1 MSDEL
6 PLSPCIRH
14 SNLFFMPE
22 TWLNGLGSTKIATLL
37 RILAA
42 TVCPASRCA
51 SAAFHDPALTFRA
64 REVFNLGVAAMRPV
78 RLREN
83 DVCPAF
89 CDPMHDTCIAILS
102 RCAKCAGPARPADS
116 TVTSGSA
123 ESRRCRICGSR
134 VAWKCSFGSICTA
147 YSLLQHADE
156 EEVSMLC
163 RPSSQ
168 LGSGSRNIITQ
179 GQAIKVPQ
187 LTFVKRVRNTCSRPV
202 WLCSCHDR

>member
-1 MSDEL
+1 MFWWIDIGCDDCDIVAKFCSGELFSCLPGQLVKRVTSHEL

-42 TVCPASRCA
+42 TVCPASGCA

-64 REVFNLGVAAMRPV
+64 RQVFDLRVAAMRPV
-78 RLREN
+78 RLRDN

-89 CDPMHDTCIAILS
+89 CDPMHDICSGIFS
-102 RCAKCAGPARPADS
+102 RHANCAGPARPANS

-123 ESRRCRICGSR
+123 ESRQQS
-134 VAWKCSFGSICTA
+134 KT
-147 YSLLQHADE
+147 LQI
-156 EEVSMLC
+156 LP
-163 RPSSQ
+163 R
-168 LGSGSRNIITQ
+168 
-179 GQAIKVPQ
+179 KVPSAASA
-187 LTFVKRVRNTCSRPV
+187 KCKAC
-202 WLCSCHDR
+202 W

>member
-1 MSDEL
+1 MKCVTSDDL

-42 TVCPASRCA
+42 TVCPASACA
-51 SAAFHDPALTFRA
+51 SATFHDPALTFRA
-64 REVFNLGVAAMRPV
+64 REALNLRVAAMRPL

-89 CDPMHDTCIAILS
+89 CDPMHDICSGILS
-102 RCAKCAGPARPADS
+102 RYANCAGPARPAGS

-123 ESRRCRICGSR
+123 ESRRQSN
-134 VAWKCSFGSICTA
+134 T
-147 YSLLQHADE
+147 LQ
-156 EEVSMLC
+156 
-163 RPSSQ
+163 
-168 LGSGSRNIITQ
+168 
-179 GQAIKVPQ
+179 
-187 LTFVKRVRNTCSRPV
+187 TFA
-202 WLCSCHDR
+202 